1 VSSVDTTMETAIRR
15 DATRRRRAGRLSWI
29 LHSKQAMLALLVLG
43 VVLAIAL
50 IGPLVAPHSISQP
63 IGLPGEPPTSGAPLG
78 TDNLGRDVLSR
89 VLHGGFA
96 VLWLAVVTVVLT
108 YLIGMAIGMTAGLS
122 GSVLD
127 TLLMR
132 FVDIFLVFPPLLLL
146 LLLLD
151 GSGSGDL
158 VLIIGIVLVMF
169 PGVARL
175 VRTATLEV
183 SRTGYIEAALARGEG
198 RLSIMRREV
207 LPNILQS
214 VLADLGV
221 RFAWAIILAASVNFL
236 GLGAHPPAA
245 NWGLMISENRPVIAT
260 NPWAV
265 ISPAVPLALLT
276 ISVNLLSDAY
286 VNNRFSSGG
295 NR

>member
-1 VSSVDTTMETAIRR
+1 MSSIDVTTATA
-15 DATRRRRAGRLSWI
+15 AAPRRRRRRTGNLRWI
-29 LHSKQAMLALLVLG
+29 LHSKQAMLALVLLILVVG
-43 VVLAIAL
+43 VAL
-50 IGPLVAPHSISQP
+50 IGPLVAPHSIAAP
-63 IGLPGEPPTSGAPLG
+63 IGPPGEPPSAAAPLG

-89 VLHGGFA
+89 VLHGGLP
-96 VLWLAVVTVVLT
+96 VLTLAVVTVFLT

-122 GSVLD
+122 ASWLD
-127 TLLMR
+127 TALMR

-146 LLLLD
+146 LLLLSGA
-151 GSGSGDL
+151 GSNNTVL
-158 VLIIGIVLVMF
+158 VIGIVLVMF

-175 VRTATLEV
+175 VRTSTLEV
-183 SRTGYIEAALARGEG
+183 SKTGYIEAAVARGEG

-207 LPNILQS
+207 FPNIQQS
-214 VLADLGV
+214 LLADLGV

-245 NWGLMISENRPVIAT
+245 NWGLMISENRPIIAT

-265 ISPAVPLALLT
+265 IAPAIPLALLT

-286 VNNRFSSGG
+286 VNHRLNAGRK
-295 NR
+295 